1 MDIKT
6 IMFGSKDLT
15 ESQEKKR
22 KLFMYLVSG
31 VITTAVNWIVYII
44 VDRTSADGH

>member
-6 IMFGSKDLT
+6 VIFGSKELT

-31 VITTAVNWIVYII
+31 ALTTAANWIVYII
-44 VDRTSADGH
+44 FDS